1 MSNNKSTPVFSAFRR
16 ALTLAALSTTAM
28 VVVPAF
34 AVETAC
40 VASGGANCAALIPD
54 GPQSGVVS
62 TLTVPAG
69 LCGAATPTSVSVR
82 VNATHSWIGDLSI
95 TVTNPASQTVT
106 LINQLPSPPSTS
118 CAGDDV
124 SATFSDGGAAPSCA
138 AAVVPSLSGTIAP
151 AAALAPLTASV
162 AGLWTLTVTD
172 NVNGN
177 NGALND
183 WAVDVGCVVLPPADM
198 AVVLSGFPSNPTPN
212 SPASGTVTC
221 TNIGGQAATNVTCS
235 VVGGT
240 TSACTLQPA
249 NTPVA
254 SFPVATVVAGESI
267 TCNVATT
274 ASPTGQLNVTGL
286 TSAANDGNA
295 ANNTAL
301 FAAVSAQPVLVPT
314 LSSVTLALLAL
325 LLAGFAALRLG
336 GRRA

>member
-1 MSNNKSTPVFSAFRR
+1 MINIKSTPVLSAVRR
-16 ALTLAALSTTAM
+16 AFAIATVSTVTMLVA
-28 VVVPAF
+28 PAF
-34 AVETAC
+34 AVETGC
-40 VASGGANCAALIPD
+40 VASGGVNCAALIPD
-54 GPQSGVVS
+54 GPQAGLVS
-62 TLTVPAG
+62 TLTIPAG
-69 LCGAATPTSVSVR
+69 SCGANTPTSVSVR
-82 VNATHSWIGDLSI
+82 VNATHNWIGDLTI
-95 TVTNPASQTVT
+95 AVKNPANQTVT

-124 SATFSDGGAAPSCA
+124 SATFQDGGGAASCA
-138 AAVVPSLSGTIAP
+138 AATVPSLSGIVAP
-151 AAALAPLTASV
+151 AAALAPLAASV
-162 AGLWTLTVTD
+162 TGVWTLTVTD

-177 NGALND
+177 SGALND
-183 WAVDVGCVVLPPADM
+183 WGVDVGCVALPAADM
-198 AVVLSGFPSNPTPN
+198 SVSLSGFPSNPSPN

-254 SFPVATVVAGESI
+254 AFPVASVAAGQSI

-274 ASPTGQLNVTGL
+274 ASPTGQLNVTGQ
-286 TSAANDGNA
+286 TSASNDGNA

-301 FAAVSAQPVLVPT
+301 FAAASGPLLLVPT
-314 LSSVTLALLAL
+314 LSDITLALMAL
-325 LLAGFAALRLG
+325 LLAGFAAFALR